1 MKKYLL
7 IILTFSICF
16 TGCSFKHG
24 SISGT
29 VTGPNG
35 KELKT
40 SGVLIEGFT
49 NAIVHQYTED
59 GKFAFDNL
67 EPGVYKVI
75 VYGLHHETINFIPI
89 VLEKGEDIN
98 LKIELDPVYLQTEA
112 SSLDLIVYE
121 KKLVPPNVI
130 PMPQKQDGTYA
141 AKIPTPG
148 DTIYYQVGGI
158 FKMRDHDV
166 DVEKVTAGTQADDY
180 LFVQRLFDRNS
191 GAIASILVTP
201 DELTEIVFDPPGLQ
215 GGEEKGSVNVEPEN
229 SLAAKV
235 CDKWSR
241 IRKKKLDLDNARW
254 VNHDTLDVVYKA
266 EYYKWL
272 KNQYKHEKNKLVQDY
287 LLLSMMDMEYCKFD
301 YRFIYKNIKIEP
313 GSLAYSLIDMDLV
326 GILGR
331 LYSLSREP
339 KAINALEAIIEE
351 NPNPNI
357 QAQVLLYLVSV
368 FYKTDNDRAM
378 EYYKRLVVFYF
389 DTHVAQEAI
398 RKYDPENII
407 TQEILKNNSI

>member
-1 MKKYLL
+1 M
-7 IILTFSICF
+7 
-16 TGCSFKHG
+16 
-24 SISGT
+24 

-35 KELKT
+35 KELKK

-49 NAIVHQYTED
+49 NSIVHQYTKNS
-59 GKFAFDNL
+59 KFTFDNL

-89 VLEKGEDIN
+89 VLEKGENIN
-98 LKIELDPVYLQTEA
+98 LQIKLDPVYLETDA

-141 AKIPTPG
+141 AQIPTPG

-158 FKMRDHDV
+158 FKMRDHDIN
-166 DVEKVTAGTQADDY
+166 VEKVTAGTQANDY
-180 LFVQRLFDRNS
+180 LFVPRLFDRNS
-191 GAIASILVTP
+191 GAVASILVTP
-201 DELTEIVFDPPGLQ
+201 NELTEIVFDPQ
-215 GGEEKGSVNVEPEN
+215 VIESVEKVGSVKVVPEN

-241 IRKKKLDLDNARW
+241 IRKKKLDLDKARW
-254 VNHDTLDVVYKA
+254 VNNDTLDVVYKN

-272 KNQYKHEKNKLVQDY
+272 KNQYKQEKNKLVQDY
-287 LLLSMMDMEYCKFD
+287 LLLSMMDNEYCKYD
-301 YRFIYKNIKIEP
+301 YRFLYKNIQLKP

-339 KAINALEAIIEE
+339 KAINALEDIIEE

-368 FYKTDNDRAM
+368 FYKTDNERAM

-398 RKYDPENII
+398 RKYDPENKI
-407 TQEILKNNSI
+407 TKEILKNFSI